1 MLTSYSQAAQTSL
14 RVDETRIFLPSS
26 SLRPTFEWV
35 NDMSANPQPSAGRFR
50 LRTFGTLALAGPEDD
65 TLLGKHRHQHRRL
78 ALLAVL
84 AAAGDEG
91 RSRDQLHLLFW
102 PDATQTRARHSLEQ
116 LLYAIRSSID
126 DDVFDGV
133 NPIRLNPAVVSSDVG
148 DFQSALERGDLP
160 AALEQYRGK
169 FLDGFY
175 LSDVPEFEQW
185 VSAERARLERSYSG
199 ALERLAQ
206 KAEAEHDYA
215 GAVHRW
221 RQIADIDGVSSKNAA
236 GLIRALMNAGD
247 HAAALQYAEQYEKVV
262 ARELGTN
269 VGPEVARLVAEA
281 RSKTSSDI
289 IAAPKAQHHA
299 PMIAARDTRATAI
312 LANRP
317 VLRTSSRQRF
327 APYAVGAA
335 FVVLVIATAAWLR
348 TTVPTPHSAEERSI
362 AVLPLLNIGGDRQDG
377 ALVDGLSEELIAVLS
392 RIPNLRVIPRT
403 SAFAF
408 KDSHAGIVRI
418 ADSLGV
424 SNILEGGVQRDGSKF
439 RVQLRLVNARD
450 GSTRWS
456 RTFDRELKDIF
467 AVQSE
472 IAGAVASELDVQ
484 LGDSTLSRIKRGST
498 RNIAAYELYLRGNDP
513 VLLRSDSGARAALA
527 YYREAIDLDPNY
539 ADAYAGLAKVHTR
552 IGFAD
557 DSGLSRRERLA
568 LAEQAALKAV
578 AIDESSGT
586 AHAAL
591 SVVRR
596 NNYEFASAHS
606 ELKRA
611 IELEPANPRFHE
623 WLAVLDASFGRTAEA
638 LAESNRALEL
648 DPLSPTATAEVANAL
663 LASDRCDEA
672 LAHLDRLTSLRPPL
686 LRASAIA
693 AQCYARKQMWPQAI
707 DETRKI
713 STIGGPRGQA
723 LLGYML
729 GRGGRTE
736 EAKRVLAGLLAFQ
749 RSHQDAFDVAIVYA
763 GLGDNDRAF
772 MWMNKAVDDRSLGF
786 DWLSAIFDGL
796 RRDPRFD
803 KLAARVAFGADS
815 AR

>member
-1 MLTSYSQAAQTSL
+1 VAQNSL
-14 RVDETRIFLPSS
+14 RVDETRDFLAVLLNPVY
-26 SLRPTFEWV
+26 LRLV
-35 NDMSANPQPSAGRFR
+35 NDMSANPLLTAGRFR
-50 LRTFGTLALAGPEDD
+50 LRTFGTLALAGPDDD
-65 TLLGKHRHQHRRL
+65 TILGKHRHQHRRL

-116 LLYAIRSSID
+116 LLYAIRGSIG
-126 DDVFDGV
+126 DDVFGGV
-133 NPIRLNPAVVSSDVG
+133 NPVRLNPAIIGSDVA
-148 DFQSALERGDLP
+148 DFQSALKCGDLTW
-160 AALEQYRGK
+160 ALEQYRGK

-185 VSAERARLERSYSG
+185 MNSERARLERSYSG

-215 GAVHRW
+215 SAVHRW
-221 RQIADIDGVSSKNAA
+221 RQITDIDGVSSKNAA

-262 ARELGTN
+262 ARELGTTA
-269 VGPEVARLVAEA
+269 GPDVARLVAEA
-281 RSKTSSDI
+281 RSKTGSSTI
-289 IAAPKAQHHA
+289 LTSKTPHG
-299 PMIAARDTRATAI
+299 PPGVAARDAPATTT
-312 LANRP
+312 LASRLP
-317 VLRTSSRQRF
+317 LRRSARQRF
-327 APYAVGAA
+327 APYGIGAT
-335 FVVLVIATAAWLR
+335 FVILVIATAAWLR
-348 TTVPTPHSAEERSI
+348 TTVTRPTPNGAEERSI

-408 KDSHAGIVRI
+408 KDSHAGIVQI
-418 ADSLGV
+418 AESLGV

-498 RNIAAYELYLRGNDP
+498 RSIAAYELYLRGNDP
-513 VLLRSDSGARAALA
+513 VLFRSDSGARAALA

-539 ADAYAGLAKVHTR
+539 ADAYAGLAKVRTR

-578 AIDESSGT
+578 AIDESSAT

-606 ELKRA
+606 EMKRA
-611 IELEPANPRFHE
+611 IELEPVNPRFHE
-623 WLAVLDASFGRTAEA
+623 WLAVLDQSFGRTAEA

-663 LASDRCDEA
+663 LASNRCDEA
-672 LAHLDRLTSLRPPL
+672 LTHLDKLRSLRPPL

-693 AQCYARKQMWPQAI
+693 AQCYMRKQRWPEAI
-707 DETRKI
+707 AATRSI
-713 STIGGPRGQA
+713 STTGGPRGQA
-723 LLGYML
+723 LHGYML
-729 GRGGRTE
+729 GRSGRTE
-736 EAKRVLAGLLAFQ
+736 EAKRVLAGLLEFQ
-749 RSHQDAFDVAIVYA
+749 RTHKDAFDVAIVYA

-772 MWMNKAVDDRSLGF
+772 TWLDKAVDDRSLGF
-786 DWLSAIFDGL
+786 EWLSGVFDDL

-803 KLAARVAFGADS
+803 RLGARVGFGTDS
-815 AR
+815 TR

>member
-1 MLTSYSQAAQTSL
+1 
-14 RVDETRIFLPSS
+14 
-26 SLRPTFEWV
+26 
-35 NDMSANPQPSAGRFR
+35 
-50 LRTFGTLALAGPEDD
+50 
-65 TLLGKHRHQHRRL
+65 
-78 ALLAVL
+78 
-84 AAAGDEG
+84 
-91 RSRDQLHLLFW
+91 
-102 PDATQTRARHSLEQ
+102 
-116 LLYAIRSSID
+116 
-126 DDVFDGV
+126 
-133 NPIRLNPAVVSSDVG
+133 
-148 DFQSALERGDLP
+148 
-160 AALEQYRGK
+160 
-169 FLDGFY
+169 
-175 LSDVPEFEQW
+175 
-185 VSAERARLERSYSG
+185 
-199 ALERLAQ
+199 
-206 KAEAEHDYA
+206 
-215 GAVHRW
+215 
-221 RQIADIDGVSSKNAA
+221 
-236 GLIRALMNAGD
+236 MNAGD
-247 HAAALQYAEQYEKVV
+247 HAAALQYAEQYEQVV

-269 VGPEVARLVAEA
+269 VGPEVARLVAEV
-281 RSKTSSDI
+281 RSKTTSDSVANPKSSQRPPVT
-289 IAAPKAQHHA
+289 AT
-299 PMIAARDTRATAI
+299 RDTTSTGIPPTKAP
-312 LANRP
+312 LRP
-317 VLRTSSRQRF
+317 SSRQRF

-362 AVLPLLNIGGDRQDG
+362 AVLPLLNISGDRQDG

-408 KDSHAGIVRI
+408 KDSHAGITRI

-424 SNILEGGVQRDGSKF
+424 SNILEGGVQRDGARF

-484 LGDSTLSRIKRGST
+484 LGDSTLTRIKRGST

-513 VLLRSDSGARAALA
+513 VLLRSDSGARAALT
-527 YYREAIDLDPNY
+527 YFRSAIDLDPNY
-539 ADAYAGLAKVHTR
+539 GDAYAGLAKVRTR

-557 DSGLSRRERLA
+557 DSGLSRRDRLA

-578 AIDESSGT
+578 AIDESSGN

-623 WLAVLDASFGRTAEA
+623 WLAVLDASLGRNEEA
-638 LAESNRALEL
+638 LAESTRALEL
-648 DPLSPTATAEVANAL
+648 DPLSPTATAELANAL

-672 LAHLDRLTSLRPPL
+672 LAHLDRLSSLRPPL

-693 AQCYARKQMWPQAI
+693 AQCYAQKQMWPQAI
-707 DETRKI
+707 AEARKI

-736 EAKRVLAGLLAFQ
+736 EAKRVLTDLLAFQ
-749 RSHQDAFDVAIVYA
+749 SAHKDAFDVAIVYA

-786 DWLSAIFDGL
+786 DWLSAIFDDL
-796 RRDPRFD
+796 RRDTRFD
-803 KLAARVAFGADS
+803 KLTARVRFGADS
-815 AR
+815 TR

>member
-1 MLTSYSQAAQTSL
+1 
-14 RVDETRIFLPSS
+14 
-26 SLRPTFEWV
+26 
-35 NDMSANPQPSAGRFR
+35 MSANPQLPAGRFR

-84 AAAGDEG
+84 AAAGNEG

-102 PDATQTRARHSLEQ
+102 PDANQARARHSLEQ
-116 LLYAIRSSID
+116 LLYAIRGSID
-126 DDVFDGV
+126 DDVFVGV

-148 DFQSALERGDLP
+148 DFQSALECGDLP
-160 AALEQYRGK
+160 GALEQYRGR

-175 LSDVPEFEQW
+175 LNDVPEFEQW
-185 VSAERARLERSYSG
+185 MSAERARLERSYSG

-206 KAEAEHDYA
+206 KAEAEHDHA

-221 RQIADIDGVSSKNAA
+221 RQIADIDGVSSRNAA

-247 HAAALQYAEQYEKVV
+247 HAAALQYADQYERVL
-262 ARELGTN
+262 ARDLGTN
-269 VGPEVARLVAEA
+269 VGPEVARLVADV
-281 RSKTSSDI
+281 RSKTGSAI
-289 IAAPKAQHHA
+289 LVAPKSPNHA
-299 PMIAARDTRATAI
+299 PMITTHDLQAAAPLATHPEP
-312 LANRP
+312 RP
-317 VLRTSSRQRF
+317 SSRERF
-327 APYAVGAA
+327 APYAIGAA
-335 FVVLVIATAAWLR
+335 FVVLVIATAAWPR
-348 TTVPTPHSAEERSI
+348 TTVPSPHSAEERSI
-362 AVLPLLNIGGDRQDG
+362 AVLPLVDIGGGGQDG

-408 KDSHAGIVRI
+408 KDSHAGITRI

-424 SNILEGGVQRDGSKF
+424 SNILEGGVQRDGARF

-484 LGDSTLSRIKRGST
+484 LGDSTLTRIKRGST

-513 VLLRSDSGARAALA
+513 LLLRSDSGARAALA
-527 YYREAIDLDPNY
+527 YYRGAIDLDPNY
-539 ADAYAGLAKVHTR
+539 GDAYAGLAKVRTR

-557 DSGLSRRERLA
+557 DSGLSRRDRLA

-578 AIDESSGT
+578 AIDESSGN

-596 NNYEFASAHS
+596 NNYEFASAYS

-623 WLAVLDASFGRTAEA
+623 WLAVLDASLGRNAEA
-638 LAESNRALEL
+638 LAESNRALEI

-672 LAHLDRLTSLRPPL
+672 LNHLDKLRSLRPPL

-707 DETRKI
+707 AEARKI

-736 EAKRVLAGLLAFQ
+736 EAKRVLTDLLAFQ
-749 RSHQDAFDVAIVYA
+749 SAHKDAFDVAIVYA

-772 MWMNKAVDDRSLGF
+772 MWMDKAVDDRSLGF
-786 DWLSAIFDGL
+786 DWLSAVFDDL

-803 KLAARVAFGADS
+803 KLASRIGIGADS
-815 AR
+815 IR